1 MRIFL
6 AIFFTISCAS
16 AASAFEM
23 YGVPPA
29 SSGEHGSS
37 SSSGSD
43 SNRFVLTFSRS
54 GDDEQSEENHEES
67 GHGEEAVEEDAH
79 GGEVTE
85 DIRSISL
92 PTVVVPLSRNDRLTG
107 FAFVTVAW
115 RVGDGLDIWA
125 ARDKAHI
132 ALDALIRSAYATS
145 LSNEDGTGVDWVR
158 AEEVWVEALR
168 SSIGEN
174 WVDKIELSG
183 SDTRL
188 LGRR

>member
-6 AIFFTISCAS
+6 AIFFTISCAA

-29 SSGEHGSS
+29 SSSEHDS
-37 SSSGSD
+37 SSSGDSD
-43 SNRFVLTFSRS
+43 SNRFVLTFSRG
-54 GDDEQSEENHEES
+54 GDDEPSEENHDETGHGEVAADA
-67 GHGEEAVEEDAH
+67 HGEEASEDN
-79 GGEVTE
+79 
-85 DIRSISL
+85 RSISL

-115 RVGDGLDIWA
+115 RVGDGIDIWA

-132 ALDALIRSAYATS
+132 ALDALIRSAHTTS
-145 LSNEDGTGVDWVR
+145 LSDESGTGVDLVR
-158 AEEVWVEALR
+158 AEEVWTEVLR
-168 SSIGEN
+168 ATIGEN
-174 WVDKIELSG
+174 WVDSIELSG